1 MTTKLE
7 ELCKRIR
14 HTTYGGEGQH
24 HLAASMGVAL
34 FSLHGNNFS
43 ELYASAD
50 AALYRA
56 KQKGKD
62 TYTFF
67 ETAPLV

>member
-7 ELCKRIR
+7 ELCKCIR

-24 HLAASMGVAL
+24 HIAASMGVAL
-34 FSLHGNNFS
+34 FPLHGKNFS

-50 AALYRA
+50 TALYRA